1 MLKHIVVW
9 TMKPEATAEQQQE
22 MKRQLE
28 ALAGKISEL
37 RKIEVGIDIG
47 SGTMSL
53 YSEFATEDDLIAY
66 QMHPDH
72 QAVVGFVKP
81 LVASRSVC
89 DYEC

>member
-9 TMKPEATAEQQQE
+9 TMKPEATAEQKLE
-22 MKRQLE
+22 MKARLE
-28 ALAGKISEL
+28 ALSGKISEL
-37 RKIEVGIDIG
+37 RKIEVGIDDG

-81 LVASRSVC
+81 LVAGRAVC
-89 DYEC
+89 DYAV